1 MAIPTPHTLSV
12 RQYVEGATDA
22 HGNPVDDWADPVEWP
37 VHGVAPGASE
47 EPRKPNRDLSEVLWT
62 VYAPA
67 NELAP
72 GYRGQ
77 VSLPWEDVGGE
88 PLWYDA
94 EGVPD
99 DWSKGPWLFPDAGV
113 VVELRRAEG

>member
-22 HGNPVDDWADPVEWP
+22 HGNPVDDWADPVAWL

-67 NELAP
+67 TGLVP
-72 GYRGQ
+72 GVRDQ
-77 VSLPWEDVGGE
+77 VLLPWV
-88 PLWYDA
+88 
-94 EGVPD
+94 EGVWFDVNGAPD
-99 DWSKGPWLFPDAGV
+99 DWSKGPWQFPAAGV